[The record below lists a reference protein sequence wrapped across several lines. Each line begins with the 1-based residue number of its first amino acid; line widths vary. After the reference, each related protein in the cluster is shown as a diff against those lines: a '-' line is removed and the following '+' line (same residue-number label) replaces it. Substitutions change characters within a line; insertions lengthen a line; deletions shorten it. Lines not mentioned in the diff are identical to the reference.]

1 MVMELSDAKQPI
13 GSRPLP
19 LVALVGRPNAGKSSL
34 FNRLTRSRDAI
45 VDDRP
50 GVTRDRHYGQVIWDE
65 TPFSLVDTGGYVD
78 GDADFG
84 AAVRRQIDGAVS
96 AADAV
101 ILLLDGKSGPSPFDT
116 EMIDRLRPLN
126 KPVFFAVNKI
136 DGPERE
142 DALYEFYGLG
152 IDDLYPVSAAH
163 GYGVT
168 DLIDDLVE
176 TLPRVTAAEE
186 EAAVRLAVVGRP
198 NVGKSSLINAILG
211 EERLVVSDAPGTTRD
226 AVDAAVTRRGRHYRL
241 IDTAGI
247 RRKRKVSEKLEKI
260 TVIKALGSLDRC
272 DVALLMLD
280 AAEGVTEQDVRI
292 AGYAHER
299 GRGCIFL
306 LNKWD
311 LVRNDPAAGR
321 RLRAELREAARF
333 LGFAPILTVSALTD
347 HRLSRIFDVVDA
359 VYAQYTTRVSTGPLN
374 RALTAAAERT
384 PPPIHKGRR
393 IKFYYATQVAT
404 RPPTLV
410 IFVNSPSAVH
420 FSYQRYLVNRFREEL
435 GLDRTPLR
443 LIFRERSGR
452 KPRRGKRR

>member
-1 MVMELSDAKQPI
+1 MSDAKQPI

-50 GVTRDRHYGQVIWDE
+50 GVTRDRHYGQVVWDE
-65 TPFSLVDTGGYVD
+65 TLFSLVDTGGYVD

-84 AAVRRQIDGAVS
+84 AAVRRQIDGAVA

-152 IDDLYPVSAAH
+152 IDDVYPVSAAH
-163 GYGVT
+163 GYGIT

-186 EAAVRLAVVGRP
+186 AAAVRLAVVGRP

-226 AVDAAVTRRGRHYRL
+226 AVDAAVIRRGRHYRL

-311 LVRNDPAAGR
+311 LVRNDPAAAR
-321 RLRAELREAARF
+321 RLRTELREAARF

-374 RALTAAAERT
+374 RALTSAAERT

-452 KPRRGKRR
+452 KPRRRKRR

>member
-1 MVMELSDAKQPI
+1 MELSDTKQPS
-13 GSRPLP
+13 GARPLP
-19 LVALVGRPNAGKSSL
+19 VVALVGRPNAGKSSL

-50 GVTRDRHYGQVIWDE
+50 GVTRDRHYGRVIWDDV
-65 TPFSLVDTGGYVD
+65 PFSIVDTGGYMD

-84 AAVRRQIDGAVS
+84 AAVRRQIDGAVA

-101 ILLLDGKSGPSPFDT
+101 ILILDGKSGPSPFDT
-116 EMIDRLRPLN
+116 EMIDRLRPLE

-186 EAAVRLAVVGRP
+186 AAAVRLAVVGRP

-211 EERLVVSDAPGTTRD
+211 EERLVVSEAPGTTRD
-226 AVDAAVTRRGRHYRL
+226 SVDAAVTRRERHYRL

-247 RRKRKVSEKLEKI
+247 RRKGKVSEKLEKI

-292 AGYAHER
+292 AGYAYER
-299 GRGCIFL
+299 GCGCVFL

-311 LVRNDPAAGR
+311 LVRDDSEAAP
-321 RLRAELREAARF
+321 RLRADLREAARF
-333 LGFAPILTVSALTD
+333 LGFAPILTVSALTG
-347 HRLSRIFDVVDA
+347 HRLSRIFDVVNA
-359 VYAQYTTRVSTGPLN
+359 VYAQYTTRVSTGILN
-374 RALTAAAERT
+374 RALTAATERT
-384 PPPIHKGRR
+384 PPPIYKGRR

-410 IFVNSPSAVH
+410 AFVNSPSGVH
-420 FSYQRYLVNRFREEL
+420 FSYHRYLINRFREEL

-452 KPRRGKRR
+452 KPRRRKRR